1 MITTDIIQAGNSTHQ
16 DVDKLMIE
24 LQSKRIN
31 DEINDTLIFV
41 EHPEIVTIGR
51 RGMLDNLQAP
61 AGFESS
67 SVDRG
72 GGLTWHGP
80 GQLVGYPI
88 FRWKEESVRTVITTI
103 EEWIL
108 ASLLKFDIQ
117 GNRDEKMQGVW
128 FKGYKIASIGL
139 AFSKWVSRHGFDI
152 NLNTPEGRIEAVEG
166 CGLPLGKH
174 TSLSKFG
181 YNISVKEME
190 MALIETIP
198 LVLGR
203 EVNQTTLLE
212 QEAN

>member
-16 DVDKLMIE
+16 DVDNLMIE

-61 AGFESS
+61 DDFESS

-88 FRWKEESVRTVITTI
+88 FRWKEESVRTVIRTI

-108 ASLLKFDIQ
+108 LSLSKF
-117 GNRDEKMQGVW
+117 GVAGSRDEAMQGVW
-128 FKGYKIASIGL
+128 FKNHKIASIGL

-152 NLNTPEGRIEAVEG
+152 NLDTPEGRIEAVEG

-181 YNISVKEME
+181 YNIS
-190 MALIETIP
+190 IEDMQSSLLENMP
-198 LVLGR
+198 KVLGR
-203 EVNQTTLLE
+203 DIGKITTLETL
-212 QEAN
+212 

>member
-61 AGFESS
+61 DDFESS

-80 GQLVGYPI
+80 GQLVSYPI
-88 FRWKEESVRTVITTI
+88 FRWKEESVRTVIRTI

-108 ASLLKFDIQ
+108 LSLSKF
-117 GNRDEKMQGVW
+117 GVAGSRDEAMQGVW
-128 FKGYKIASIGL
+128 FKNHKIASIGL

-152 NLNTPEGRIEAVEG
+152 NLDTPEGRIEAVEG

-181 YNISVKEME
+181 YNIS
-190 MALIETIP
+190 IEDMQSSLLENMP
-198 LVLGR
+198 EVLGR
-203 EVNQTTLLE
+203 NTGKITTLETL
-212 QEAN
+212 

>member
-1 MITTDIIQAGNSTHQ
+1 VIIADIIQANNSTHQ
-16 DVDKLMIE
+16 EVDNLMID
-24 LQSKRIN
+24 LQQKRIK
-31 DEINDTLIFV
+31 DEIKDTLIFV
-41 EHPEIVTIGR
+41 EHPEIVTVGR

-61 AGFESS
+61 DGFDSS

-108 ASLLKFDIQ
+108 VSLSRFDIQ
-117 GNRDEKMQGVW
+117 GNRDETMQGVW
-128 FKGYKIASIGL
+128 FEGHKIASIGL

-152 NLNTPEGRIEAVEG
+152 NLDTPKGRIESVEG

-181 YNISVKEME
+181 YNISIDEMQA
-190 MALIETIP
+190 ALIETMPMI
-198 LVLGR
+198 LGR
-203 EVNQTTLLE
+203 QVGQISTLE
-212 QEAN
+212 IP

>member
-1 MITTDIIQAGNSTHQ
+1 VITTDIIQAGNSTHQ

-61 AGFESS
+61 DDFESS

-108 ASLLKFDIQ
+108 TSLSKFGIT
-117 GNRDEKMQGVW
+117 GSRDEAMQGVW
-128 FKGYKIASIGL
+128 FENHKIASIGL

-152 NLNTPEGRIEAVEG
+152 NLDTPEGRIEAVEG

-181 YNISVKEME
+181 YNIS
-190 MALIETIP
+190 IEDMQSSLLENMP
-198 LVLGR
+198 EVLGR
-203 EVNQTTLLE
+203 NTGKITTLETL
-212 QEAN
+212 